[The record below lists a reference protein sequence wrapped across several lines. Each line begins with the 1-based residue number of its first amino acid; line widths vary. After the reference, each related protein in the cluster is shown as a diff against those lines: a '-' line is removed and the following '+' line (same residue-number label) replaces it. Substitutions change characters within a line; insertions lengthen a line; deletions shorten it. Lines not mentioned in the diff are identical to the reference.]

1 MSLSL
6 NLKLNHQF
14 IALSLL
20 FIFTSFTIVSCGNGN
35 QQNAQRGEQVQSFPV
50 LNLQPRAI
58 ELTSSY
64 PATLEGIQTVE
75 IRPRLQGYI
84 VEMPV
89 DEGDIVEK
97 GQTLFK
103 LNSEQYEQEVRSGEA
118 DVEAAKAAVKTAEDE
133 VQRFQKLVEKD
144 IVSDYQLQS
153 AKNTLQS
160 QKASLAQAKAAL
172 ENARVNLSY
181 TNIKSPSDGVIGN
194 IPYRIGS
201 LVNSASTQPLTV
213 ISNISKMYAYF
224 SMSERELLEMAQSVA
239 TEGGNKTL
247 QQRIAEMP
255 KVNLILADNST
266 YNHKGTLRLAS
277 GLINTQTGSASFR
290 AVFPNPEEILRS
302 GGSANVQI
310 PFQRDSAIVIPKKAT
325 YEVQNKRFVYTVT
338 DSSTIE
344 STQISVAPLS
354 TKQLFVV
361 ESGISNGDNIISSGI
376 IQLNDGAKIDPQPV
390 DADSLYQS
398 LTVSDQQAAE

>member
-1 MSLSL
+1 M
-6 NLKLNHQF
+6 NLKLYHQPL
-14 IALSLL
+14 ALF
-20 FIFTSFTIVSCGNGN
+20 FIFTSFFVISCGNGN
-35 QQNAQRGEQVQSFPV
+35 QQGMQQNQQVQSYPV
-50 LNLQPRAI
+50 LELQPRSI

-75 IRPRLQGYI
+75 IRPRVQGYI

-89 DEGDIVEK
+89 DEGEVVEK

-118 DVEAAKAAVKTAEDE
+118 DVEAAKAAVETAKDE
-133 VQRFQKLVEKD
+133 VQRFKKLAEQD
-144 IVSDYQLQS
+144 IVSNYQLQS

-160 QKASLAQAKAAL
+160 RKASLAQAQAAL

-181 TNIKSPSDGVIGN
+181 TNIKSPSDGVIGS

-201 LVNSASTQPLTV
+201 LVNSATTQPLTV

-239 TEGGNKTL
+239 TEGGNRTL

-255 KVNLILADNST
+255 KANLILADNST
-266 YNHKGTLRLAS
+266 YPHKGTLRLAS

-290 AVFPNPEEILRS
+290 AVFPNPKEVLRS

-310 PFQRDSAIVIPKKAT
+310 PFQQDSAIVIPKKST
-325 YEVQNKRFVYTVT
+325 YEIQNKRFVYTVT
-338 DSSTIE
+338 DSNTVE
-344 STQISVAPLS
+344 STQISIAPLS

-361 ESGISNGDNIISSGI
+361 ESGLNNGDTIISGGI
-376 IQLNDGAKIDPQPV
+376 IQLNDGSKIDPQFV
-390 DADSLYQS
+390 DADSLYQA
-398 LTVSDQQAAE
+398 LTVTDQPAAE